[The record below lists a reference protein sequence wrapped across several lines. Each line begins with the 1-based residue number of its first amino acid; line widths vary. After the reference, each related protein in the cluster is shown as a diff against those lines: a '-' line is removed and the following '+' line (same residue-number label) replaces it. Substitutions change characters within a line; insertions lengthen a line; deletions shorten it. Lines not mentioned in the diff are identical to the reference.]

1 MPARPADPMLVM
13 LEFLGAMR
21 HRDFAALQ
29 ALYAPDVVWES
40 VRPHLHCPDR
50 DAVLA
55 TLRGYADQNLA
66 IEALELVTT
75 PAGVVLGTRMP
86 ALREVAG
93 APFDGQVFTLF
104 TIRGNRIVAM
114 RDHFERDDALRA
126 AGVPDP
132 AAIWR

>member
-1 MPARPADPMLVM
+1 MPPRPADHMLVM
-13 LEFLGAMR
+13 IEWLAAMR
-21 HRDFAALQ
+21 RRDFGALQ
-29 ALYAPDVVWES
+29 ALYVPDVEWES

-104 TIRGNRIVAM
+104 TIRGRRIIAM
-114 RDHFERDDALRA
+114 RDHFERDEALRA

-132 AAIWR
+132 GAIWR